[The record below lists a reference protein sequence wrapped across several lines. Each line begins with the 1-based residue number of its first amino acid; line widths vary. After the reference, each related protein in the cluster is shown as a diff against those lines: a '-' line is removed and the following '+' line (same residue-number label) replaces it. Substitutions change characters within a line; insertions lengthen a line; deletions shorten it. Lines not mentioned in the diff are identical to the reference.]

1 MNKRLRFDTDEDDV
15 TVPANPSDLAVELD
29 NTKKLLNFAQLE
41 SRQKSETITD
51 LNNQIVRMQQHLE
64 DQEIE
69 IEGLNDLQTSGPRVQ
84 PESIIECQRFRTYLR
99 SNGFLNPM
107 DTRTVCQSLGGEHE
121 LSEDLKNF
129 TYLAKQA
136 RRKFIKVFINK
147 NRSPLL
153 GQYRLRKRKKEHKK
167 VKKYD
172 QSRNFAEDRYPS
184 RTTCR
189 KIFRLIITVR
199 KTK

>member
-1 MNKRLRFDTDEDDV
+1 VNKRLRFDTDEDDV

-99 SNGFLNPM
+99 SNGF
-107 DTRTVCQSLGGEHE
+107 
-121 LSEDLKNF
+121 
-129 TYLAKQA
+129 
-136 RRKFIKVFINK
+136 
-147 NRSPLL
+147 
-153 GQYRLRKRKKEHKK
+153 
-167 VKKYD
+167 
-172 QSRNFAEDRYPS
+172 
-184 RTTCR
+184 
-189 KIFRLIITVR
+189 
-199 KTK
+199 

>member
-1 MNKRLRFDTDEDDV
+1 MR
-15 TVPANPSDLAVELD
+15 
-29 NTKKLLNFAQLE
+29 
-41 SRQKSETITD
+41 
-51 LNNQIVRMQQHLE
+51 QHLE

-136 RRKFIKVFINK
+136 RRKFITEVFINK

-153 GQYRLRKRKKEHKK
+153 GNTAYEKGRKSTR
-167 VKKYD
+167 
-172 QSRNFAEDRYPS
+172 R
-184 RTTCR
+184 
-189 KIFRLIITVR
+189 
-199 KTK
+199 

>member
-69 IEGLNDLQTSGPRVQ
+69 IEGNHLIAAIVGHSVL
-84 PESIIECQRFRTYLR
+84 LR
-99 SNGFLNPM
+99 N
-107 DTRTVCQSLGGEHE
+107 
-121 LSEDLKNF
+121 
-129 TYLAKQA
+129 
-136 RRKFIKVFINK
+136 
-147 NRSPLL
+147 
-153 GQYRLRKRKKEHKK
+153 
-167 VKKYD
+167 
-172 QSRNFAEDRYPS
+172 RYPS
-184 RTTCR
+184 
-189 KIFRLIITVR
+189 FV
-199 KTK
+199 

>member
-29 NTKKLLNFAQLE
+29 NTQKLQNFAQLE

-51 LNNQIVRMQQHLE
+51 LNNQIVRMQQHLK
-64 DQEIE
+64 IE

-107 DTRTVCQSLGGEHE
+107 DTGTVCQSLGGEHE

-129 TYLAKQA
+129 
-136 RRKFIKVFINK
+136 I
-147 NRSPLL
+147 
-153 GQYRLRKRKKEHKK
+153 
-167 VKKYD
+167 
-172 QSRNFAEDRYPS
+172 
-184 RTTCR
+184 
-189 KIFRLIITVR
+189 
-199 KTK
+199 